1 MKVIDLRSD
10 TVTRPSPGMRD
21 AIFRAEVGDDVFGD
35 DPTVIRLEEMLAD
48 MLAKEAALFVPSGT
62 MANQVAINAH
72 TQPGDEV
79 IVDRNCHTYNYEV
92 AAHAVLS
99 GVQLH
104 ALEGYRG
111 VLTAEQVEEAIRED
125 DVHLPRTSLICLEN
139 THNRAGGVVYPIDEI
154 RRIAWVARDRTLS
167 MHLDGAR
174 LFNASVASG
183 TAVKEYAALFDSVSI
198 CLSKGLGAPVGSM
211 LAGRR
216 DFIKRCRRYRKMYGG
231 GMRQVGILAA
241 AGIYAL
247 ENNIERL
254 AEDHRNARLFAERV
268 SQIQGIAIDL
278 ETVQT
283 NIVVMDISGLKMDSI
298 RAMGML
304 QKNGC
309 LVVVFGPQK
318 IRAVTHLD
326 VAEEDVLAACEIF
339 ERTFRG
345 SKEE

>member
-10 TVTRPSPGMRD
+10 TVTRPSPGMRE
-21 AIFRAEVGDDVFGD
+21 AIFKAEVGDDVFGD

-48 MLAKEAALFVPSGT
+48 LLGKESALFVPSGT

-79 IVDRNCHTYNYEV
+79 IVERNCHTYNYEV

-99 GVQLH
+99 GVQLA
-104 ALEGYRG
+104 ALEGRHG
-111 VLTAEQVEEAIRED
+111 ILTAEQVEEAIRAD
-125 DVHLPRTSLICLEN
+125 DIHMPRTSLICLEN
-139 THNRAGGVVYPIDEI
+139 THNRGGGVIYPIDEI
-154 RRIAWVARDRTLS
+154 RRIAWVAKDKGLL

-174 LFNASVASG
+174 LFNASVATG
-183 TAVKEYAALFDSVSI
+183 IPAKNYAALFDSVSI

-211 LAGRR
+211 LAGER
-216 DFIKRCRRYRKMYGG
+216 DFIKSCRRYRKMYGG
-231 GMRQVGILAA
+231 GMRQVGILAS

-247 ENNIERL
+247 DNNIERL
-254 AEDHRNARLFAERV
+254 AEDHDNATLFAQGV
-268 SQIQGIAIDL
+268 SQIPGIGIDL
-278 ETVQT
+278 ETVHT
-283 NIVVMDISGLKMDSI
+283 NIVVMDITGLGMDSN

-309 LVVVFGPQK
+309 LVVVFGPRK

-326 VAEEDVLAACEIF
+326 VNEEDVSEAIGIF
-339 ERTFRG
+339 QKTFG
-345 SKEE
+345 GVK

>member
-1 MKVIDLRSD
+1 MKVLDLRSD
-10 TVTRPSPGMRD
+10 TVTRPSPGMRE
-21 AIFRAEVGDDVFGD
+21 AIFKAEVGDDVFED
-35 DPTVIRLEEMLAD
+35 DPTVKRLEEMLVTI
-48 MLAKEAALFVPSGT
+48 LGKEAALFVPSGT

-79 IVDRNCHTYNYEV
+79 IVERDCHTYNYEV

-99 GVQLH
+99 GVQLA
-104 ALEGYRG
+104 ALQGHHG
-111 VLTAEQVEEAIRED
+111 ILTAEQVSEAIRAD

-139 THNRAGGVVYPIDEI
+139 THNRAGGVVYPIEEI
-154 RRIAWVARDRTLS
+154 KRISRLAKVRDLR

-174 LFNASVASG
+174 LFNASMASG
-183 TAVKEYAALFDSVSI
+183 IPANEYARHFDSVSI

-211 LAGRR
+211 IVGQR

-254 AEDHRNARLFAERV
+254 SEDHKNARLFAEQV
-268 SQIQGIAIDL
+268 SRIPGIEIDID
-278 ETVQT
+278 TVQT
-283 NIVVMDISGLKMDSI
+283 NIVVMDIAALGMDSFQ
-298 RAMGML
+298 AVEKL
-304 QKNGC
+304 QENGC
-309 LVVVFGPQK
+309 MVVVFGPTK

-326 VAEEDVLAACEIF
+326 VDEEDVLEAIGVF
-339 ERTFRG
+339 QKTF
-345 SKEE
+345 SDPKL

>member
-10 TVTRPSPGMRD
+10 TVTRPSPGMRE
-21 AIFRAEVGDDVFGD
+21 AIFKAEVGDDVFED
-35 DPTVIRLEEMLAD
+35 DPTVKRLEEMLVTI
-48 MLAKEAALFVPSGT
+48 LGKEAALFVPSGT

-79 IVDRNCHTYNYEV
+79 IVERDCHTYNYEV

-99 GVQLH
+99 GVQLA
-104 ALEGYRG
+104 ALQGHHG
-111 VLTAEQVEEAIRED
+111 ILTAEQVSEAIRAD

-139 THNRAGGVVYPIDEI
+139 THNRAGGVVYPIEEI
-154 RRIAWVARDRTLS
+154 KRISRLAKVRDLR

-174 LFNASVASG
+174 LFNASMASG
-183 TAVKEYAALFDSVSI
+183 IPANEYARHFDSVSI

-211 LAGRR
+211 IVGQR

-254 AEDHRNARLFAERV
+254 SEDHKNARLFAEQV
-268 SQIQGIAIDL
+268 SRIPGIEIDID
-278 ETVQT
+278 TVQT
-283 NIVVMDISGLKMDSI
+283 NIVVMDIAALGMDSFQ
-298 RAMGML
+298 AVEKL
-304 QKNGC
+304 QENGC
-309 LVVVFGPQK
+309 MVVVFGPTK

-326 VAEEDVLAACEIF
+326 VDEEDVLEAIGVF
-339 ERTFRG
+339 QKTF
-345 SKEE
+345 SDPKL